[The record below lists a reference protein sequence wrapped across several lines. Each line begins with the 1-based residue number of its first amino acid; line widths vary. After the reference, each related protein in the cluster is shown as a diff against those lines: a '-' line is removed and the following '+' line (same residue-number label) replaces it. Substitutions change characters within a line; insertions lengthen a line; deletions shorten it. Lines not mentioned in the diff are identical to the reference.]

1 MLLASSF
8 HAEEVG
14 WGFEGDEGVPE
25 DGIIVDPAGAFKE
38 VSAALA
44 SRGAVLRSSDT
55 AEEGELFDD
64 IILAAGGGL
73 LGHPHGYRAGAEAWR
88 QAIHAVMNDI
98 PIDEY
103 ARKPENKSLRG
114 AIEKWGYFER
124 PETPWLRMDP
134 KFRPKEFK
142 L

>member
-1 MLLASSF
+1 MYPGLA
-8 HAEEVG
+8 
-14 WGFEGDEGVPE
+14 P
-25 DGIIVDPAGAFKE
+25 IVMSEMGN
-38 VSAALA
+38 
-44 SRGAVLRSSDT
+44 
-55 AEEGELFDD
+55 D
-64 IILAAGGGL
+64 IIFAAGGGM

-88 QAIHAVMNDI
+88 QAIDAVMGDI
-98 PIDEY
+98 PIDEH

-142 L
+142 LEG